1 MLILAIDPGT
11 RTSGVCL
18 YESDSRRVVWSCKAL
33 DNEHALALCRSN
45 APGFAA
51 VVMNLTPTSD
61 GWRGLFTIAVERV
74 QAQGIAGNDVML
86 TCEWSARFV
95 EAAESTGHAT
105 RWHYRREV
113 CRHLDVVGANKDAQ
127 VRARAIELHGGDR
140 KVAQGTKKEPGP
152 LHGVSG
158 HSWQALGLALLVAD
172 V

>member
-11 RTSGVCL
+11 RASGVCL
-18 YESDSRRVVWSCKAL
+18 YDGSSRRVVWSCKAL
-33 DNEHALALCRSN
+33 DNERALALCRSN

-51 VVMNLTPTSD
+51 VAMSLTPTSD
-61 GWRGLFTIAVERV
+61 WRGLFTVAVERV

-86 TCEWSARFV
+86 TCEWSARFL
-95 EAAESTGHAT
+95 EAAELAGHAV

-113 CRHLDVVGANKDAQ
+113 CRHLDVSGANKDAQ
-127 VRARAIELHGGDR
+127 VRARCIELHGGDR
-140 KVAQGTKKEPGP
+140 KTAQGTKKEPGP

>member
-11 RTSGVCL
+11 RASGVCL
-18 YESDSRRVVWSCKAL
+18 YNGSSRRVIWSCKQL
-33 DNEHALALCRSN
+33 ENKQALALCRSN
-45 APGFAA
+45 LPGFAA
-51 VVMNLTPTSD
+51 VVMDLTPTSD

-86 TCEWSARFV
+86 TCEWSARFL
-95 EAAESTGHAT
+95 EAADSAGHAT

-140 KVAQGTKKEPGP
+140 KAAQGTKKEPGP
-152 LHGVSG
+152 LYSVAG
-158 HSWQALGLALLVAD
+158 HAWQALGLALLVAD

>member
-18 YESDSRRVVWSCKAL
+18 YESDSRRVVWSSKAL
-33 DNEHALALCRSN
+33 DNMHALALCRSN
-45 APGFAA
+45 ALDFAA
-51 VVMNLTPTSD
+51 VVMDLTPTLK
-61 GWRGLFTIAVERV
+61 GWRGPYTIAVERV

-95 EAAESTGHAT
+95 EAADSVGHAT

-127 VRARAIELHGGDR
+127 VRARCIELHGGDR
-140 KVAQGTKKEPGP
+140 KAAQGTKKEPGP
-152 LHGVSG
+152 LYGVAG
-158 HSWQALGLALLVAD
+158 HAWQALGLALLVAD